1 MGEKPIKRE
10 GTKPEKLKCN
20 RRDRPRIHPM
30 KIWQTFR
37 QGLGCN
43 LLKKHKGIPAKSQK
57 KEERTPPF
65 QTGLS
70 KPRNGLPP
78 LDTTIHPPFLIG
90 EPGSL
95 HIPEKDWWKTDLG
108 GYLPTKRNGPAC
120 VRASERLVG
129 GGSDHRAPPFNIAA
143 MPLFLP
149 YPSLLSCRSARSL
162 SEISDRHEGVLV

>member
-43 LLKKHKGIPAKSQK
+43 LLKKHKRIKAKSQK
-57 KEERTPPF
+57 KEERTSRF

-70 KPRNGLPP
+70 KPRNEWLP
-78 LDTTIHPPFLIG
+78 LGAAIHPAFLIG
-90 EPGSL
+90 GPGSL
-95 HIPEKDWWKTDLG
+95 RNAGEGQVENGLGRPSSDKEKWTGSRPRLG
-108 GYLPTKRNGPAC
+108 KAR
-120 VRASERLVG
+120 
-129 GGSDHRAPPFNIAA
+129 GGSLARCGLNKSGYVPLNTLPFTPVAQV
-143 MPLFLP
+143 
-149 YPSLLSCRSARSL
+149 
-162 SEISDRHEGVLV
+162 G